1 MKKSLFKLLII
12 FFLCFGLPQ
21 ILRAQTGYVSDM
33 IYLTFRDG
41 PGENYAVSK
50 RLKSDTPLSILGEQG
65 EYYKVELESK
75 EVGWVDKRFISFET
89 PKIVVIETLKQ
100 EKKILEDKV
109 QDLERQINAIKT
121 QISADDNAS
130 IQKVLENENKD
141 LQKKNEDLSAE
152 LADFKSKNTGFL
164 NADMIKWSL
173 FGVGVLMMGWI
184 FGHSVSV
191 NKRKGGSSLLR

>member
-1 MKKSLFKLLII
+1 MKKSLFQLLIL
-12 FFLCFGLPQ
+12 FLLCFGLPQ
-21 ILRAQTGYVSDM
+21 ILTAQTGYVSDM
-33 IYLTFRDG
+33 IFLTFRDG
-41 PGENYAVSK
+41 PGENYAISK

-65 EYYKVELESK
+65 DYYKVELESK

-173 FGVGVLMMGWI
+173 LGVGVLMMGWI